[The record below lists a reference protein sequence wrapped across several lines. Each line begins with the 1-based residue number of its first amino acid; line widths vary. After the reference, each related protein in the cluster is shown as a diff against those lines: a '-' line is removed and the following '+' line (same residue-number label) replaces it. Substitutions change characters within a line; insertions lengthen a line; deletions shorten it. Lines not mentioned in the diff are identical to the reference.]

1 MVSQT
6 DRHSYNKYSLKWVYS
21 SKKLALQKIV
31 VEYFSNSPL
40 DFAPIHLK
48 IAGLLALL
56 RIAKISYYSI
66 SALAPFPIV
75 QQTTCLNQ
83 KTTLNQSSQILLSL

>member
-1 MVSQT
+1 M
-6 DRHSYNKYSLKWVYS
+6 
-21 SKKLALQKIV
+21 
-31 VEYFSNSPL
+31 EYLNFWAG

>member
-1 MVSQT
+1 MLVVSQT
-6 DRHSYNKYSLKWVYS
+6 DRHSYNKYSLKLVYS

-31 VEYFSNSPL
+31 AEYFSNSPL

-56 RIAKISYYSI
+56 HIAKICNYSI
-66 SALAPFPIV
+66 PALAPFMV
-75 QQTTCLNQ
+75 V
-83 KTTLNQSSQILLSL
+83 

>member
-1 MVSQT
+1 MLMVSQT
-6 DRHSYNKYSLKWVYS
+6 DRYSYKKYSLKWVYS

-56 RIAKISYYSI
+56 HIAKISYYSI
-66 SALAPFPIV
+66 PSLAPFMV
-75 QQTTCLNQ
+75 V
-83 KTTLNQSSQILLSL
+83 

>member
-1 MVSQT
+1 MASQT
-6 DRHSYNKYSLKWVYS
+6 DRHSGEEYNPKLVYS

-48 IAGLLALL
+48 IAGLFALQ
-56 RIAKISYYSI
+56 RIVKIDNYSI
-66 SALAPFPIV
+66 PALAP
-75 QQTTCLNQ
+75 
-83 KTTLNQSSQILLSL
+83 